1 MTRKSSIK
9 KHSALRLVWRRWI
22 LPLLGAVILIAFL
35 NAGLGFW
42 ALKRIERKAGTPIR
56 GIFLPHLLQPSFTLR
71 NAKLVWQG
79 RFEVLSGVI
88 RVRYNPL
95 SVVGGGKFRIQV
107 TGSDLDVR
115 FLKETTFS
123 GLHPSEI
130 QIERITADLA
140 FLRGKPPE
148 IFSLEIH
155 SPELEFHF
163 SEKSRN
169 SFKAMNL
176 RTEN

>member
-9 KHSALRLVWRRWI
+9 KHSALRLGWGRWI
-22 LPLLGAVILIAFL
+22 LTLLWAVILIAFL

-42 ALKRIERKAGTPIR
+42 ALKRIERKAGTPIH
-56 GIFLPHLLQPSFTLR
+56 GDFFPNLFEPAFTLR
-71 NAKLVWQG
+71 NAKLVWRD

-95 SVVGGGKFRIQV
+95 SVVRGRKFRVQV

-115 FLKETTFS
+115 LLKEMTFS
-123 GLHPSEI
+123 GLHPSEV

-140 FLRGKPPE
+140 FLRGKTPE

-163 SEKSRN
+163 SEKNRN
-169 SFKAMNL
+169 SFKAMNQ